1 MSFTNLFAIAIE
13 NSRLYEKVNQENL
26 YLRQEIRGK
35 YAYENIVGRSPRML
49 ELFRR
54 MDNVISGSANVLI
67 TGESGTGKEL
77 IARAIHYNGSR
88 KEKRFVAIDCG
99 AIPENLIES
108 ELFGY
113 KKGAFTGAV
122 FDKKGLFEEA
132 DGGTVFLDE
141 ITNTSRSL
149 QAKLLRVIQ
158 EREIRRVGDS
168 ADRKVDVRL
177 IAATNRDLKQW
188 VQTNQF
194 REDLYYRLNVL
205 SLHIPPLR
213 ERKDDIPPLANHILK
228 ELVKQNPSLPHTF
241 SRDAIRTLSRYDFP
255 GNIRELENVVE
266 SAFYMAQK
274 EEIQVEDFPPEISIQ
289 QNSQGLL
296 REETSLRDMDKGPSK
311 DFGQN
316 DVMGIAGE
324 VVQNQALKIF
334 KNMEHGGS
342 SFWKVVKDP
351 FMRREL
357 SKEVVREVV
366 RMGLMQSNGKY
377 KGMLEMFHVENKDYT
392 VFMNFLRKHDC
403 LVDFR
408 PIRKSSLSHS

>member
-1 MSFTNLFAIAIE
+1 
-13 NSRLYEKVNQENL
+13 
-26 YLRQEIRGK
+26 
-35 YAYENIVGRSPRML
+35 
-49 ELFRR
+49 
-54 MDNVISGSANVLI
+54 
-67 TGESGTGKEL
+67 
-77 IARAIHYNGSR
+77 
-88 KEKRFVAIDCG
+88 
-99 AIPENLIES
+99 
-108 ELFGY
+108 
-113 KKGAFTGAV
+113 
-122 FDKKGLFEEA
+122 
-132 DGGTVFLDE
+132 
-141 ITNTSRSL
+141 
-149 QAKLLRVIQ
+149 
-158 EREIRRVGDS
+158 VGDS

-213 ERKDDIPPLANHILK
+213 ERKEDIPVLANHILK
-228 ELVKQNPSLPHTF
+228 ELVEQNPSLPHTF
-241 SRDAIRTLSRYDFP
+241 SRDAIRSLSRYDFP

-266 SAFYMAQK
+266 SAFYMTQK
-274 EEIQVEDFPPEISIQ
+274 EEIQVEDFPPEISAQ

-311 DFGQN
+311 DFGQK
-316 DVMGIAGE
+316 DLMGIAGE
-324 VVQNQALKIF
+324 VVQNQASKVF

-351 FMRREL
+351 FMQREL

-377 KGMLEMFHVENKDYT
+377 KGMLEIFHVENKDYT

-408 PIRKSSLSHS
+408 PFRKSPLSHS